1 MIVHSKGCILLSGNA
16 ALFLWPYLPKDCHD
30 GKAGKKSSAS
40 FCKIIKMIFS
50 FYQNDFLP
58 SFSFWLFLYEVIFS
72 SDTKTLCYRLKTN
85 MTGSGTN
92 VASKQKLQ
100 SAIY

>member
-1 MIVHSKGCILLSGNA
+1 MTGK
-16 ALFLWPYLPKDCHD
+16 PK
-30 GKAGKKSSAS
+30 
-40 FCKIIKMIFS
+40 KIISIILQNHQNDFS

-72 SDTKTLCYRLKTN
+72 SDTKTLCHRLKTN

-92 VASKQKLQ
+92 VTSKQKLQ